1 MRHSKTAVQEI
12 GVIRKDWRGRIRVA
26 LVYPNRYAVGM
37 SNLGFQTVYAL
48 LNDIDAVLCERAF
61 LPENDTDEIRTIE
74 TKSRLSGVDIIA
86 FSVSFEQDYLNILS
100 ILEKA
105 GIPLRSCERDESHPM
120 VIAGGVACFSN
131 PEPISAFTD
140 CILIGEAE
148 AMPLPYF
155 FDLFAQ
161 YRDNRGKC
169 LELMAQEFS
178 GVYVPAFAP
187 HHVRRAYLKDISQH
201 STSTVVL
208 SKDTAFDNSFLIEVS
223 RGCPHGCRFC
233 SAGYIYRPPRFRT
246 AAHIIESMDIGDSM
260 TDRIGLVG
268 AAVSDLPNIGMLC
281 DYATEKHIRLSFSSF
296 RADALLPELIGV
308 LNSSR
313 VKTATIAP
321 EAGSER
327 MRKVINKGITEAHIL
342 SGTEILVS
350 NNIPNLKLYFMI
362 GLPTETDEDILEIV
376 SLCKKIKAQFLTAS
390 RVKGHIGEITVSI
403 NSFVPKPFTPF
414 QWAAMDDAGILK
426 KKISM
431 IRSGLKGV
439 ANLKIQADDPKH
451 AIIQALLSRGNRNT
465 ADMLVQAHRNNGNW
479 AKTLKEFSL
488 NPESYPN
495 NELSYDDTLP
505 WEFIDHGIDKSFLIR
520 EYERAKAGK
529 SSPPC
534 SMKFDSCK
542 LCGVCG

>member
-1 MRHSKTAVQEI
+1 VHEI

-48 LNDIDAVLCERAF
+48 MNDIDDVVCERAF

-74 TKSRLSGVDIIA
+74 TKSRLSDVDLIA

-105 GIPLRSCERDESHPM
+105 KIPLRSCERDESHPM

-131 PEPISAFTD
+131 PEPIAPFMD

-161 YRDNRGKC
+161 YQEDRGKC
-169 LELMAQEFS
+169 LEMMAQEIS

-187 HHVRRAYLKDISQH
+187 HQVRRAYLKDISQH

-208 SKDTAFDNSFLIEVS
+208 SKDTAFDNTFLIEVS

-246 AAHIIESMDIGDSM
+246 ADHIIEAMEIGDSV

-268 AAVSDLPNIGMLC
+268 AAVSDLPNIEMLC
-281 DYATEKHIRLSFSSF
+281 DYATEKHIRLSFSSL
-296 RADALLPELIGV
+296 RADALSPELVGV

-327 MRKVINKGITEAHIL
+327 MRKVINKGITEEHIL
-342 SGTEILVS
+342 SGAEILVS
-350 NNIPNLKLYFMI
+350 NDIPNLKLYFMI
-362 GLPTETDEDILEIV
+362 GLPTETDGDILEMV
-376 SLCKKIKAQFLTAS
+376 DLCKKIKAQFLAAS

-414 QWAAMDDAGILK
+414 QWAAMDDAVVLK
-426 KKISM
+426 KKINM
-431 IRSGLKGV
+431 IRNGLKGV

-451 AIIQALLSRGNRNT
+451 AIVQALLSRGDRNT
-465 ADMLVQAHRNNGNW
+465 ADMLLQAHRNKGNW
-479 AKTLKEFSL
+479 SKTLKEMS
-488 NPESYPN
+488 SYPKTG
-495 NELSYDDTLP
+495 ELSYDEILP
-505 WEFIDHGIDKSFLIR
+505 WEFIDHGIDKSFLLR

-529 SSPPC
+529 SSPAC

-542 LCGVCG
+542 LCGICG